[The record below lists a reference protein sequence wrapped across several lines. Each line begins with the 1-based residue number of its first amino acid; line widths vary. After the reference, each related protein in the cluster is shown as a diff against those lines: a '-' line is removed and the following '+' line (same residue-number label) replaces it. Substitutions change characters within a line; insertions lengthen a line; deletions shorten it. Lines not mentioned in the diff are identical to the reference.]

1 MYYCMQ
7 RFKKGQR
14 VEYLMPLK
22 WWHVTFDTRIFM
34 MITIRNAPWPVLAIP
49 DILLH
54 SPTDNV
60 IKENLQRK

>member
-1 MYYCMQ
+1 
-7 RFKKGQR
+7 
-14 VEYLMPLK
+14 MPLK